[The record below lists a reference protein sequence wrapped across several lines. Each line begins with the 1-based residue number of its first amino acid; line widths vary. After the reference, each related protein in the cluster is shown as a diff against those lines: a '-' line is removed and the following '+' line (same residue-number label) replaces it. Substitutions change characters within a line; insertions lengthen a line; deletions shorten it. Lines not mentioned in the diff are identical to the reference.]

1 LYNSW
6 LIFPDGIENHFA
18 VGALHKPLLLLLKL
32 CSNDSSDQCNS
43 LESISDGIEL
53 ALTFEPTDQED
64 ICAYDCWSMK
74 SLCAELCV
82 RLACQL
88 KPGTPARSNLIS
100 KGILMSTA
108 ANQLAITPNG
118 MIKHILAYEANAGIH
133 VELLQLA
140 KEDTAFARGIIHD
153 EESGMEHLT
162 DSSLSDGFSKKLV
175 VTDCPSSGSASTSS
189 KPKVTA
195 LAISDIN
202 FEQKKKVT
210 FSGTSSLG
218 SHGSEPKQSHDSI
231 SDK

>member
-1 LYNSW
+1 M
-6 LIFPDGIENHFA
+6 
-18 VGALHKPLLLLLKL
+18 LLLLKL

-43 LESISDGIEL
+43 LESISDGLEL
-53 ALTFEPTDQED
+53 ALTFEPNDQAEH
-64 ICAYDCWSMK
+64 IYTSDCWSMK

-88 KPGTPARSNLIS
+88 KPGNLFRDDLIS

-108 ANQLAITPNG
+108 ANQLAIASNG
-118 MIKHILAYEANAGIH
+118 MIKHILAYEANSGIK
-133 VELLQLA
+133 ELLQLA
-140 KEDTAFARGIIHD
+140 KKDNAFAIGIFHK

-162 DSSLSDGFSKKLV
+162 GSSLSDGFSKKLV
-175 VTDCPSSGSASTSS
+175 VTDCPSSGSASKSANVTTSS
-189 KPKVTA
+189 KPTVSS

-202 FEQKKKVT
+202 LEQKKKVS

-218 SHGSEPKQSHDSI
+218 SHGSEPKQSRDSI